1 MLKIEELE
9 EISADPDFWNDLENA
24 QKVSQQIKTLKTN
37 VEKYETLVNNYEDL
51 VTLIEMRESL

>member
-24 QKVSQQIKTLKTN
+24 QKVSTNHVEDKIYEQIIKTISNK
-37 VEKYETLVNNYEDL
+37 V
-51 VTLIEMRESL
+51 S